1 MAEQGKTPR
10 VLIVDDDEIISVA
23 LNHFRARLE
32 LQVDFVYAADVAE
45 AVEKINGNCFDA
57 AVIDVRLPGV
67 TGVSLGALIRE
78 HDVNI
83 PLAYLTNL
91 DTETVRAEAVAQ
103 RAYFL
108 NKLRFIGTSEGMGAL
123 LKIIMEMVQLNP
135 CVDGGVRIDNHGFA
149 RRLTKTPIEMPE
161 VLSTLL
167 SYSKTMGAS
176 V

>member
-1 MAEQGKTPR
+1 MAEQRKTPR

-32 LQVDFVYAADVAE
+32 LQVNFVYAADVAE

-108 NKLRFIGTSEGMGAL
+108 NKLRFIGSSEGM
-123 LKIIMEMVQLNP
+123 
-135 CVDGGVRIDNHGFA
+135 
-149 RRLTKTPIEMPE
+149 
-161 VLSTLL
+161 
-167 SYSKTMGAS
+167 
-176 V
+176 